1 MAQRVRKVSYCY
13 TKVPS
18 RAGRGAEIL
27 GELRAAGV
35 DLQAFTG
42 FPIGGS
48 KAQVVLVSSDMAG
61 VRRVARKQGWRLSKT
76 KKGFLVQGDDQIGA
90 CHRVLAK
97 LADRKINVTAVDA
110 VAAGKGRYGMILWV
124 KAKDYARASRALGA
138 R

>member
-48 KAQVVLVSSDMAG
+48 KAQVDLVSSDMAG

-90 CHRVLAK
+90 
-97 LADRKINVTAVDA
+97 
-110 VAAGKGRYGMILWV
+110 
-124 KAKDYARASRALGA
+124 
-138 R
+138 